1 MKAMF
6 KFFNDDSEWEIFQ
19 NVITI
24 DRVSF
29 AKSKKE
35 KTLLKEIKSIEW
47 SDNTGVRPDF
57 ISDEIMI
64 EMFEI
69 DDIVYTK
76 KGKNNPQRKADAR
89 ALRTVQSLQEIFPK
103 DVRIVA
109 MGDIRFD
116 PKTESYI
123 PDKTEEHHNYQAYI
137 NNFRRICQK
146 HLDGVKAYRENY
158 PDKKLGFLIIDDAT
172 AYVPKNSDMR
182 ISNVVYSLPFFDK
195 NFMSL
200 FVKSDVDFVLWAFNN
215 KYVNVNGDHGQ
226 NSYIPDLVLIS
237 KDNYY
242 TKKSKKF
249 VPDLMLSLEN

>member
-6 KFFNDDSEWEIFQ
+6 KFFNDDSEWDIFQ
-19 NVITI
+19 NVIKI
-24 DRVSF
+24 DRISF

-35 KTLLKEIKSIEW
+35 KALLKEIKSVEW

-69 DDIVYTK
+69 DDIVSTK

-89 ALRTVQSLQEIFPK
+89 AFRTVQSLQEILPK
-103 DVRIVA
+103 DVGIVA
-109 MGDIRFD
+109 MGDTRFD
-116 PKTESYI
+116 PKTGNYI
-123 PDKTEEHHNYQAYI
+123 LDKTEEHHNYQAYI

-146 HLDGVKAYRENY
+146 HLDGVKAYRRNY

-172 AYVPKNSDMR
+172 VYVPKKSKMLVSDAFD
-182 ISNVVYSLPFFDK
+182 NFPFFDK
-195 NFMSL
+195 NFMNL

-215 KYVNVNGDHGQ
+215 KYVYVNGDHGQ
-226 NSYIPDLVLIS
+226 NTYVPDLVLIS
-237 KDNYY
+237 KENYY
-242 TKKSKKF
+242 TKKTRKF
-249 VPDLMLSLEN
+249 IPELMMSLED